1 VDKIKLYC
9 SECEKWVTCKVPRNP
24 RSDQFTFAIRRK
36 QQGRSTVYPD
46 IWWFER
52 LHLCPE
58 EHEVNTRQI
67 DSRIVNELIELRKL
81 VERFP
86 PAALSA
92 LAKKSKCLMKQRKR
106 LELVKRSAS
115 V

>member
-1 VDKIKLYC
+1 MDRIELYC
-9 SECEKWVTCKVPRNP
+9 WECEKWVTCKVPKNP
-24 RSDQFTFAIRRK
+24 RSAQFAFNIRGK
-36 QQGRSTVYPD
+36 QQGRSKEYPD

-92 LAKKSKCLMKQRKR
+92 LAKKSRCLTKKRKK
-106 LELVKRSAS
+106 L
-115 V
+115 